1 MQLKERFFKI
11 GFLYRLIPLKFLMKL
26 SSKKVVY
33 PFYHHVMH
41 DDDDKSLITSNLYQV
56 KKKSEF
62 LKDLKVI
69 DKDIMGLLPEAL
81 HEKYGDG
88 RKAQLFM
95 GYTIVWIIN
104 ISSTHANKLIGYCEI
119 KGKEVFAVGV
129 ETYMKFFPKEWRDE
143 DLKTYK
149 EWRKLL

>member
-41 DDDDKSLITSNLYQV
+41 DDDKSLITSNLYQV

-62 LKDLKVI
+62 LKDLK
-69 DKDIMGLLPEAL
+69 
-81 HEKYGDG
+81 
-88 RKAQLFM
+88 F
-95 GYTIVWIIN
+95 
-104 ISSTHANKLIGYCEI
+104 
-119 KGKEVFAVGV
+119 
-129 ETYMKFFPKEWRDE
+129 
-143 DLKTYK
+143 LKNT
-149 EWRKLL
+149 